1 MKTVYRLGLLTA
13 GSLCSVSDGVKQ
25 EEHGHSTGLCPEF
38 DPELDVSGTPVDLSI
53 VLHLTI
59 ATSVV
64 IMLDI
69 PVFRNLFLIHQCI

>member
-25 EEHGHSTGLCPEF
+25 EEHGHSTGLCPEC
-38 DPELDVSGTPVDLSI
+38 DPELDVSETPVDLSI
-53 VLHLTI
+53 VLHLTK

-69 PVFRNLFLIHQCI
+69 PVCRNLFLVHQCI